1 MAEIIPRGQIHLLKN
16 VPLSPDYINTFWF
29 ASPTEQYNYFQNS
42 FSNVTALN
50 TQYQRKNRGWLR
62 VKADYKDV
70 WNVSYMMWRNFPAT
84 AMDGTT
90 VVRNG
95 YEDKWWYAFVD
106 KIDYINDNVVEIHYS
121 LDVIQSYMFNVSYE
135 DTFIDR
141 MTQATNYAGDNL
153 IDEGLPIGEYVYN
166 TSEEMLFADVGYE
179 PTADGALS
187 KMRPIIPATMN
198 IDYHDTSDG
207 TSSNPIR
214 TTMQE
219 DDNGMLTGCLML
231 DPTYECTGGDY
242 VNNTRKAQTWLAK
255 MPGAKV
261 GGVLA
266 VIMCPNVIIDSTG
279 INYERSPKKKLN
291 SQTFSRPSTLKNY
304 NNVVNK
310 KLLTFPYNALQ
321 IVSSDGSSITFAYEM
336 FTNPSSIQFSLDV
349 VYTFPVQGILYPS
362 GMYKYGTI
370 KSLTT
375 LPLPM
380 LPSCSWSNDTYKA
393 WAAMNTGFIATSIAG
408 SVVDATVRTGDIAL
422 SMEAGGQSAY
432 NAKLNSLKNGF
443 TNSGWGS
450 GSISFN
456 TWSSELED
464 AKATGRRAGLYQ
476 GLAENASGIAND
488 VLNVANQLIKVHN
501 AKIMP
506 DAFNGTANNLA
517 TCVTAQRYGF
527 HVQQVCVRADYAEQ
541 LDSFFTMYG
550 YKQNKLMTLSH
561 NALHNRSRFTYIK
574 TVNMDVTGSIPAD
587 DKALFCS
594 IFDRGIRFWYDRGTI
609 GSYSAANN
617 VLP

>member
-29 ASPTEQYNYFQNS
+29 SSPTEQYNYFMNQ
-42 FSNVTALN
+42 FSNVTSLN

-84 AMDGTT
+84 AMNGTT

-141 MTQATNYAGDNL
+141 MTEATNYAGDNL
-153 IDEGLPIGEYVYN
+153 IDEGLPVGEYVYN
-166 TSEEMLFADVGYE
+166 TSEEMLFADEGFT

-207 TSSNPIR
+207 TTSSPIR

-242 VNNTRKAQTWLAK
+242 VNNRRKAQTWLAK
-255 MPGAKV
+255 MPGSKV

-266 VIMCPNVIIDSTG
+266 VIMCPNIIIDSTG
-279 INYERSPKKKLN
+279 TNYERSPKKKLF
-291 SQTFSRPSTLKNY
+291 SQTFSRSGTLKNY

-321 IVSSDGSSITFAYEM
+321 VVSSDGSSITFAYEM

-408 SVVDATVRTGDIAL
+408 SVVDATVRIGDIAMSTEAAGSAAFNSTRASML
-422 SMEAGGQSAY
+422 SA
-432 NAKLNSLKNGF
+432 NA
-443 TNSGWGS
+443 
-450 GSISFN
+450 
-456 TWSSELED
+456 
-464 AKATGRRAGLYQ
+464 
-476 GLAENASGIAND
+476 ASGISGLSGKQVSDLMDATQAGRRQGLREGIDENAVGLTND

-501 AKIMP
+501 AKILP

-561 NALHNRSRFTYIK
+561 AALHNRSRFTYIK
-574 TVNMDVTGSIPAD
+574 TVNMDVTGAIPAD